1 MPLINGENIKNVV
14 SPKRVENFSTI
25 FGIDEPVF
33 VLYDNKIQEGIVRRI
48 DCTFQK
54 GISELET
61 TIIYTL
67 ELPDLKET
75 VQLPEELC
83 FESKKA
89 LKDSL

>member
-14 SPKRVENFSTI
+14 SPKRVENFSTK

-33 VLYDNKIQEGIVRRI
+33 VLYDNKIQEGIVRKI

>member
-14 SPKRVENFSTI
+14 SPKRVENFSTK

-33 VLYDNKIQEGIVRRI
+33 VLYDNKIQEGVVRRI
-48 DCTFQK
+48 DCMFQK

-61 TIIYTL
+61 TILYTL
-67 ELPDLKET
+67 ELHCET
-75 VQLPEELC
+75 IQFPEELC
-83 FESKKA
+83 YKRKEA

>member
-33 VLYDNKIQEGIVRRI
+33 VLYDNKIQEGVVRRI

-61 TIIYTL
+61 TILYTL
-67 ELPDLKET
+67 ELPIIKET
-75 VQLPEELC
+75 VQLPQELC
-83 FESKKA
+83 FKSKKA

>member
-14 SPKRVENFSTI
+14 IPKRVENFSTK

-33 VLYDNKIQEGIVRRI
+33 VLYDNKIQEGVVRRI

-61 TIIYTL
+61 TILYTL
-67 ELPDLKET
+67 ELHCET
-75 VQLPEELC
+75 IQFPEELC
-83 FESKKA
+83 YKRKEE

>member
-14 SPKRVENFSTI
+14 IPKRIENFSTK

-33 VLYDNKIQEGIVRRI
+33 VLYDNKIQEGVVRRI

-61 TIIYTL
+61 TILYTL
-67 ELPDLKET
+67 ELHCET
-75 VQLPEELC
+75 IQFPEELC
-83 FESKKA
+83 YKRKEE

>member
-14 SPKRVENFSTI
+14 IPKRVENFSTK

-33 VLYDNKIQEGIVRRI
+33 VLYDNKIQEGVVRRI

-61 TIIYTL
+61 TILYTL
-67 ELPDLKET
+67 ELPDLKRT

-83 FESKKA
+83 FESKEA
-89 LKDSL
+89 LKGSL